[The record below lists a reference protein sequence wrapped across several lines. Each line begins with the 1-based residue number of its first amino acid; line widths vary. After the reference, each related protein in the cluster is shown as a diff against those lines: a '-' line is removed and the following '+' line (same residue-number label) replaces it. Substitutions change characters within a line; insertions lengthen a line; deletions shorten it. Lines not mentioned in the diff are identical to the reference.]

1 MFVATEMAKM
11 RPSFTVPTPKKIVGD
26 VLTQMGG
33 DVTYSPY
40 WVHRFM
46 QFAIGLMPSAFRK
59 SYLFK
64 TNLGVKKRALRKK
77 ERARQAAAKEQ

>member
-11 RPSFTVPTPKKIVGD
+11 RPSFTVPTPKKLVSDLLG
-26 VLTQMGG
+26 QMGG
-33 DVTYSPY
+33 DVTFSPY

-46 QFAIGLMPSAFRK
+46 QAAMGVLPAGFRR

-64 TNLGVKKRALRKK
+64 TNLKIKKSALRKK
-77 ERARQAAAKEQ
+77 ERARQAAAKKQ